1 MKEVIGRLEHAI
13 AILKVMHPLTHQICF
28 VHFEAVLEML
38 KNPRWENPEQ
48 WEQRT
53 GKPWPDNAAVRILNP
68 DGEWELMEHW
78 RAKQLEQDLARLDKD
93 FGDESEGLL
102 IVCDR
107 GEAGPPPKDW
117 RPE

>member
-1 MKEVIGRLEHAI
+1 MKKVIDLLDAALSHIGKEHELIVMDLIKKAMSEAKRVSRLETPAQYRI
-13 AILKVMHPLTHQICF
+13 RMWKDY
-28 VHFEAVLEML
+28 
-38 KNPRWENPEQ
+38 
-48 WEQRT
+48 
-53 GKPWPDNAAVRILNP
+53 PDNAAVRALNP
-68 DGEWELMEHW
+68 DGEWELMEYW

-93 FGDESEGLL
+93 FGDEPEGLL